1 MHIYTCMFMYTYVC
15 LSLPKRGYENTWEVT
30 MERQYVSVYMN
41 TNIHIQMHKALV
53 PIAVRVLKNCRREQW
68 CRQPSW
74 ECSFSQRGEAMCC
87 AHSSSGPLLQN
98 TALPAPSD
106 IYGGLLCANQAT
118 GTGLLLTLALIHHS
132 QQAPAV
138 TSQHECCKAS
148 PHLQV
153 YDSKAQKD

>member
-1 MHIYTCMFMYTYVC
+1 VRSQIQ
-15 LSLPKRGYENTWEVT
+15 LLDSASSEKRLKFTLKKKN
-30 MERQYVSVYMN
+30 QYVPINLSVSEYKPCAV
-41 TNIHIQMHKALV
+41 HK
-53 PIAVRVLKNCRREQW
+53 
-68 CRQPSW
+68 
-74 ECSFSQRGEAMCC
+74 G
-87 AHSSSGPLLQN
+87 SSGPLLQN

-106 IYGGLLCANQAT
+106 IYGGLLCANQVT